1 MKRILPVGI
10 LSLILFACLTEDSA
24 DPGKGSTFLRYYNGG
39 FDDQAEAFEE
49 TPDNGF
55 IILASTQITNSN
67 VTVQRSKIKLIKVDQ
82 YGNTVWQ
89 TLYPTFTDVANT
101 TYYKAKGILVEK
113 DGFGAVTG
121 YTIVGESLVRSTD
134 PNDVVSY
141 SSYLYVMQTDANGN
155 FTRGNSLPLPNV
167 QGQSIVKDNGGYLV
181 LGARSNTTE
190 DMIVARFNESDLSVD
205 WFREYGEGGSENITG
220 LIKDAD
226 DNIFWGGTVRINNQ
240 TDMRLVKTKPMELG
254 TTFGREYGQPESNEE
269 TAAMCYSGFGPYFA
283 FVGTTDELDSKDI
296 LYKKISVTG
305 NTQLTKIVGS
315 TDIPEEGNAICT
327 TSDGGLLIIGTSG
340 LDEARDYYLIKLNH
354 LGDIEWSRIFGSKNA
369 DKGVS
374 VKQVSDGS
382 YVILGSTTLGGL
394 NTIMLLRAD
403 LQGEIR

>member
-1 MKRILPVGI
+1 MKRILPVAI
-10 LSLILFACLTEDSA
+10 LSTILFACLTEDGA
-24 DPGKGSTFLRYYNGG
+24 ERGKGSTFLRYYNGG

-67 VTVQRSKIKLIKVDQ
+67 VEVQRSKIKLIKVDQ
-82 YGNTVWQ
+82 YGNTEWQ
-89 TLYPTFTDVANT
+89 TLYPAFTDVANT
-101 TYYKAKGILVEK
+101 TYYKAKGILLEK
-113 DGFGAVTG
+113 DGAGAVIG
-121 YTIVGESLVRSTD
+121 YTIVGESIVRNTD
-134 PNDVVSY
+134 GTSAV
-141 SSYLYVMQTDANGN
+141 SYLYIMQTDANGN
-155 FTRGNSLPLPNV
+155 FTRGNSLPLQNV

-181 LGARSNTTE
+181 LGARSNSTE
-190 DMIVARFNESDLSVD
+190 DMVVARFNESDLSVD

-254 TTFGREYGQPESNEE
+254 TEFGREYGQPESNEE
-269 TAAMCYSGFGPYFA
+269 TAGICYSGFGPYFA

-296 LYKKISVTG
+296 LYKKISITG
-305 NTQLTKIVGS
+305 NTQFSKVIGS
-315 TDIPEEGNAICT
+315 ADIPEEGNAICT

-340 LDEARDYYLIKLNH
+340 LDEARDYYLIKLDH
-354 LGDIEWSRIFGSKNA
+354 LGEIVWSRIFGSKNA

-382 YVILGSTTLGGL
+382 YIILGSTTLGGL

-403 LQGEIR
+403 PQGKIR